1 MGAATFWL
9 FRALNKSHS
18 ALISYP
24 IEFVFNVDS
33 TVIMN
38 PLPTTIKIDVSSGGW
53 NLFRR
58 TLIFSIDPIQVEL
71 DNPSEVNFLTQSFLS
86 PIVEDQ
92 LKGLTINY
100 IVTDTLFL
108 SIERKIT
115 KRMILKVDSLS
126 LPLEEDYQL
135 MSNITIL
142 KVDSLSL
149 PLEEDYQLMSN
160 ITIQPDHVVL
170 TGPKSIINSFESDL
184 YITLDENNIDEDFNG
199 RVEVP
204 IVFEDLIKS
213 YPSEVNVSFEVD
225 KFKNVK
231 IGVPII
237 LQNFP
242 SNRVTTLLDSIVDV
256 TYRVKESFKEDFSS
270 EDFYVVLDYDFLKT
284 DSLGVPVLI
293 KYPDT
298 LRTVSIDSQKV
309 RFRYENEE

>member
-9 FRALNKSHS
+9 FRALNKPHS

-24 IEFVFNVDS
+24 IEFVFNRDS
-33 TVIMN
+33 TVVMN
-38 PLPTTIKIDVSSGGW
+38 PLPKTIKIDVSSGGW

-58 TLIFSIDPIQVEL
+58 TLIFSVDPLRVEL

-115 KRMILKVDSLS
+115 KRMRLKVDSLS
-126 LPLEEDYQL
+126 LPLEEDHQL
-135 MSNITIL
+135 ISSIN
-142 KVDSLSL
+142 
-149 PLEEDYQLMSN
+149 
-160 ITIQPDHVVL
+160 IQPDYVVL
-170 TGPKSIINSFESDL
+170 IGPESIIDSFEKDF
-184 YITLDENNIDEDFNG
+184 YITPDENSIDENFDG
-199 RVEVP
+199 AVEVP
-204 IVFEDLIKS
+204 IVFEDLIQS
-213 YPSEVNVSFEVD
+213 DPREVNVKFEVD

-242 SNRVTTLLDSIVDV
+242 SNRVTTLLDSIVNV
-256 TYRVKESFKEDFSS
+256 NYRVKESFKEEFSS

-298 LRTVSIDSQKV
+298 LRTVSMDPQKV
-309 RFRYENEE
+309 RFRHENEE

>member
-1 MGAATFWL
+1 MIKFNFDNFTNNWKVVLFSIMGAATFWL

-33 TVIMN
+33 TVVMN

-58 TLIFSIDPIQVEL
+58 TLIFSIDPIKVEL

-135 MSNITIL
+135 MSNII
-142 KVDSLSL
+142 
-149 PLEEDYQLMSN
+149 
-160 ITIQPDHVVL
+160 IQPDHVVL
-170 TGPKSIINSFESDL
+170 IGPKSIINSFESDF

-204 IVFEDLIKS
+204 IVFEDLIQS
-213 YPSEVNVSFEVD
+213 DPSEVNVSFEVN

-242 SNRVTTLLDSIVDV
+242 SNRVTTLLDSIVNV
-256 TYRVKESFKEDFSS
+256 TYRVKESFKEEFSS

-298 LRTVSIDSQKV
+298 LRTVSMDSQKV

>member
-1 MGAATFWL
+1 MIKFNKFTNNWKVVLFSIMGAATFWL

-33 TVIMN
+33 TVVMN

-135 MSNITIL
+135 MSNITI
-142 KVDSLSL
+142 
-149 PLEEDYQLMSN
+149 
-160 ITIQPDHVVL
+160 QPDHVVL
-170 TGPKSIINSFESDL
+170 IGPKSIINSFESDF

-204 IVFEDLIKS
+204 IVFEDLIQS
-213 YPSEVNVSFEVD
+213 DPSEVNVSFEVN

-242 SNRVTTLLDSIVDV
+242 SNRVTTLLDSIVNV

-298 LRTVSIDSQKV
+298 LRTVSMDSQKV

>member
-33 TVIMN
+33 TVVMN
-38 PLPTTIKIDVSSGGW
+38 SLPTTIKIDVSSGGW

-58 TLIFSIDPIQVEL
+58 TLIFSIDPIKVEL
-71 DNPSEVNFLTQSFLS
+71 DNPSEVNFLTKSFLS

-135 MSNITIL
+135 MSNITI
-142 KVDSLSL
+142 
-149 PLEEDYQLMSN
+149 
-160 ITIQPDHVVL
+160 QPDHVVL
-170 TGPKSIINSFESDL
+170 TGPKSIINSFESDF
-184 YITLDENNIDEDFNG
+184 YITLDENNIDEDFYG
-199 RVEVP
+199 RIEVP
-204 IVFEDLIKS
+204 IVFEDLIQS
-213 YPSEVNVSFEVD
+213 DPSEVNVSFEVE

-242 SNRVTTLLDSIVDV
+242 SNRVTTLLDSIVNV

-298 LRTVSIDSQKV
+298 LRTVSMDSQKV

>member
-135 MSNITIL
+135 MSNITI
-142 KVDSLSL
+142 
-149 PLEEDYQLMSN
+149 
-160 ITIQPDHVVL
+160 QPDHVVL
-170 TGPKSIINSFESDL
+170 TGPKSIINSFESDF
-184 YITLDENNIDEDFNG
+184 YITLDENNIDENFYG
-199 RVEVP
+199 RIEVP
-204 IVFEDLIKS
+204 IVFEDLIQS
-213 YPSEVNVSFEVD
+213 DPSEVNVSFEVE

>member
-24 IEFVFNVDS
+24 IEFVFNIDS
-33 TVIMN
+33 TVVMN

-115 KRMILKVDSLS
+115 KRMRLKVDSLS
-126 LPLEEDYQL
+126 LPLEEDHQL
-135 MSNITIL
+135 I
-142 KVDSLSL
+142 
-149 PLEEDYQLMSN
+149 SN

-170 TGPKSIINSFESDL
+170 IGPESIINSFETDF
-184 YITLDENNIDEDFNG
+184 YITLDENNIDEDFDG

-204 IVFEDLIKS
+204 IVFEDLIQS
-213 YPSEVNVSFEVD
+213 DPSEVNVSFEVD

-242 SNRVTTLLDSIVDV
+242 SNRVTTLLDSIVNV
-256 TYRVKESFKEDFSS
+256 NYRVKESFKEEFSS

-298 LRTVSIDSQKV
+298 LRTVSMDPQKV
-309 RFRYENEE
+309 RFRHENEE

>member
-24 IEFVFNVDS
+24 IEFVFNIDS
-33 TVIMN
+33 TVVMN

-58 TLIFSIDPIQVEL
+58 TLIFSIDPIKVEL

-115 KRMILKVDSLS
+115 KRMRLKVDSLS
-126 LPLEEDYQL
+126 LPLEEDHQL
-135 MSNITIL
+135 I
-142 KVDSLSL
+142 
-149 PLEEDYQLMSN
+149 SN

-170 TGPKSIINSFESDL
+170 IGPESIINSFETDF
-184 YITLDENNIDEDFNG
+184 YITLNENNIDEDFDG

-204 IVFEDLIKS
+204 IVFEDLIQS
-213 YPSEVNVSFEVD
+213 DPSEVNVSFEVD

-242 SNRVTTLLDSIVDV
+242 SNRVTTLLDSIVNV

-298 LRTVSIDSQKV
+298 LRTVSMDSQKV

>member
-1 MGAATFWL
+1 MINFSNFTNNNWKVVLISITGAATFWL

-33 TVIMN
+33 TVVMN

-71 DNPSEVNFLTQSFLS
+71 DNPSEVNFLTQSFLR

-135 MSNITIL
+135 MSNITI
-142 KVDSLSL
+142 
-149 PLEEDYQLMSN
+149 
-160 ITIQPDHVVL
+160 QPDHVVL
-170 TGPKSIINSFESDL
+170 TGPKSIINSFESDF
-184 YITLDENNIDEDFNG
+184 YITLDENNIDEDFYG
-199 RVEVP
+199 RIEVP
-204 IVFEDLIKS
+204 IVFEDLIQS
-213 YPSEVNVSFEVD
+213 DPSEVNVSFEVE

-242 SNRVTTLLDSIVDV
+242 SNRVTTLLDSIVNV

-298 LRTVSIDSQKV
+298 LRTVSMDSQKV

>member
-1 MGAATFWL
+1 MINFNKFTNNWKVVLFSIMGAATFWL

-33 TVIMN
+33 TVVMN

-135 MSNITIL
+135 MSNITI
-142 KVDSLSL
+142 
-149 PLEEDYQLMSN
+149 
-160 ITIQPDHVVL
+160 QPDHVVL
-170 TGPKSIINSFESDL
+170 IGPKSIINSFESDF

-204 IVFEDLIKS
+204 IVFEGLIQS
-213 YPSEVNVSFEVD
+213 DPSEVNVSFEVN

-242 SNRVTTLLDSIVDV
+242 SNRVTTLLDSIVNV

-298 LRTVSIDSQKV
+298 LRTVSMDSQKV

>member
-33 TVIMN
+33 TVVMN
-38 PLPTTIKIDVSSGGW
+38 SLPTTIKIDVSSGGW

-58 TLIFSIDPIQVEL
+58 TLIFSIDPIKVEL
-71 DNPSEVNFLTQSFLS
+71 DNPSEVNFLTKSFLS

-135 MSNITIL
+135 MSNITI
-142 KVDSLSL
+142 
-149 PLEEDYQLMSN
+149 
-160 ITIQPDHVVL
+160 QPDHVVL
-170 TGPKSIINSFESDL
+170 TGPKSIINSFESDF

-204 IVFEDLIKS
+204 IVFEDLIQS

-298 LRTVSIDSQKV
+298 LRIVNIDSQKV

>member
-24 IEFVFNVDS
+24 IEFVFNIDS
-33 TVIMN
+33 TVVMN

-58 TLIFSIDPIQVEL
+58 TLIFSIDPIKVEL

-115 KRMILKVDSLS
+115 KRMRLKVDSLS
-126 LPLEEDYQL
+126 LPLEEDHQL
-135 MSNITIL
+135 ISNII
-142 KVDSLSL
+142 
-149 PLEEDYQLMSN
+149 
-160 ITIQPDHVVL
+160 IQPDHVVL
-170 TGPKSIINSFESDL
+170 IGPESIINSFETNF
-184 YITLDENNIDEDFNG
+184 YITLDENNIDEDFDG

-204 IVFEDLIKS
+204 IVFEDLIQS
-213 YPSEVNVSFEVD
+213 DPGEVNVSFEVD

-242 SNRVTTLLDSIVDV
+242 SNRVTTLLDSIVNV
-256 TYRVKESFKEDFSS
+256 NYRVKESFKEEFSS

-298 LRTVSIDSQKV
+298 LRTVSMDPQKV
-309 RFRYENEE
+309 RFRHENEE

>member
-1 MGAATFWL
+1 MINFSNFTNNNWKVVLISITGAATFWL

-33 TVIMN
+33 TVVMN

-135 MSNITIL
+135 MSNITI
-142 KVDSLSL
+142 
-149 PLEEDYQLMSN
+149 
-160 ITIQPDHVVL
+160 QPDHVVL
-170 TGPKSIINSFESDL
+170 TGPKSIINSFESDF
-184 YITLDENNIDEDFNG
+184 YITLDENNIDEDFYG
-199 RVEVP
+199 RIEVP
-204 IVFEDLIKS
+204 IVFEDLIQS
-213 YPSEVNVSFEVD
+213 DPSEVNVSFEVN

-242 SNRVTTLLDSIVDV
+242 SNRVTTLLDSIVNV

-298 LRTVSIDSQKV
+298 LRTVSMDSQKV

>member
-1 MGAATFWL
+1 MINFSKFTHNNWKVVLISITGAATFWL

-33 TVIMN
+33 TVVMN

-135 MSNITIL
+135 MSNITI
-142 KVDSLSL
+142 
-149 PLEEDYQLMSN
+149 
-160 ITIQPDHVVL
+160 QPDHVVL
-170 TGPKSIINSFESDL
+170 TGPKSIINSFESDF

-204 IVFEDLIKS
+204 IVFEDLIQS
-213 YPSEVNVSFEVD
+213 DPSEVNVSFEVE

-242 SNRVTTLLDSIVDV
+242 SNRVTTLLDSIVRCD
-256 TYRVKESFKEDFSS
+256 
-270 EDFYVVLDYDFLKT
+270 L
-284 DSLGVPVLI
+284 
-293 KYPDT
+293 
-298 LRTVSIDSQKV
+298 
-309 RFRYENEE
+309 

>member
-1 MGAATFWL
+1 MINFNKFTNNNWKVVLISIIGAATFWL

-24 IEFVFNVDS
+24 IEFVFNLDS
-33 TVIMN
+33 TVVMN

-71 DNPSEVNFLTQSFLS
+71 DNPSEVNFLTQSFMS

-92 LKGLTINY
+92 LKGFNINY

-108 SIERKIT
+108 SIERKIAKWMT
-115 KRMILKVDSLS
+115 
-126 LPLEEDYQL
+126 
-135 MSNITIL
+135 L

-160 ITIQPDHVVL
+160 ITIQPDHVML
-170 TGPKSIINSFESDL
+170 IGPKSIINSFESDF

-199 RVEVP
+199 WVEVP
-204 IVFEDLIKS
+204 IVFEDLIQS
-213 YPSEVNVSFEVD
+213 DPSEVNVSFEVD

-242 SNRVTTLLDSIVDV
+242 SNRVTTLLDSIVNV
-256 TYRVKESFKEDFSS
+256 TYRVEESFKEDFLV

>member
-24 IEFVFNVDS
+24 IEFVFNIDS
-33 TVIMN
+33 TVVMN

-58 TLIFSIDPIQVEL
+58 TLIFSIDPIKVEL

-115 KRMILKVDSLS
+115 KRMRLKVDSLS
-126 LPLEEDYQL
+126 LPLEEDHQL
-135 MSNITIL
+135 I
-142 KVDSLSL
+142 
-149 PLEEDYQLMSN
+149 SN

-170 TGPKSIINSFESDL
+170 IGPKSIINSFESDF

-204 IVFEDLIKS
+204 IVFEDLIQS
-213 YPSEVNVSFEVD
+213 DPSEVNVSFEVN

-242 SNRVTTLLDSIVDV
+242 SNRVTTLLDSIVNV

-298 LRTVSIDSQKV
+298 LRTVSMDSQKV

>member
-24 IEFVFNVDS
+24 IEFVFNIDS
-33 TVIMN
+33 TVVMN

-58 TLIFSIDPIQVEL
+58 TLIFSIDPIKVEL

-135 MSNITIL
+135 MSNITI
-142 KVDSLSL
+142 
-149 PLEEDYQLMSN
+149 
-160 ITIQPDHVVL
+160 QPDHVVL
-170 TGPKSIINSFESDL
+170 IGPKSIINSFESDF
-184 YITLDENNIDEDFNG
+184 YITLDENNIDEDFDG

-204 IVFEDLIKS
+204 IVFEDLIQS
-213 YPSEVNVSFEVD
+213 DPSEVNVSFEVD

-242 SNRVTTLLDSIVDV
+242 SNRVTTLLDSIVNV
-256 TYRVKESFKEDFSS
+256 NYRVKESFKEEFSS

-298 LRTVSIDSQKV
+298 LRTVSMDPQKV
-309 RFRYENEE
+309 RFRHENEE

>member
-33 TVIMN
+33 TVVMN

-135 MSNITIL
+135 MSNITI
-142 KVDSLSL
+142 
-149 PLEEDYQLMSN
+149 
-160 ITIQPDHVVL
+160 QPDHVVL
-170 TGPKSIINSFESDL
+170 IGPKSIINSFESDF

-204 IVFEDLIKS
+204 IVFEDLIQS
-213 YPSEVNVSFEVD
+213 DPSEVNVSFEVN

-242 SNRVTTLLDSIVDV
+242 SNRVTTLLDSIVNI

-298 LRTVSIDSQKV
+298 LRTVSMDSQKV

>member
-24 IEFVFNVDS
+24 IEFVFNIDS
-33 TVIMN
+33 TVVMN

-58 TLIFSIDPIQVEL
+58 TLIFSIDPIKVEL

-135 MSNITIL
+135 MSNITI
-142 KVDSLSL
+142 
-149 PLEEDYQLMSN
+149 
-160 ITIQPDHVVL
+160 QPDHVVL
-170 TGPKSIINSFESDL
+170 IGPKSIINSFESDF

-204 IVFEDLIKS
+204 IVFEDLIQS
-213 YPSEVNVSFEVD
+213 DPSEVNVSFEVD

-242 SNRVTTLLDSIVDV
+242 SNRVTTLLDSIVNV
-256 TYRVKESFKEDFSS
+256 NYRVKESFKEEFSS

-298 LRTVSIDSQKV
+298 LRTVSMDPQKV
-309 RFRYENEE
+309 RFRHENEE

>member
-1 MGAATFWL
+1 MIKFNFDKFTNNWKVVLFSIMGAATFWL

-33 TVIMN
+33 TVVMN

-135 MSNITIL
+135 MSNITI
-142 KVDSLSL
+142 
-149 PLEEDYQLMSN
+149 
-160 ITIQPDHVVL
+160 QPDHVVL
-170 TGPKSIINSFESDL
+170 IGPKSIINSFESDF

-204 IVFEDLIKS
+204 IVFEDLIQS
-213 YPSEVNVSFEVD
+213 DPSEVNVSFEVN

-242 SNRVTTLLDSIVDV
+242 SNRVTTLLDSIVNV

-298 LRTVSIDSQKV
+298 LRTVSMDSQKV

>member
-1 MGAATFWL
+1 MINFNKFTNNNWKVVLISIIGAATFWL

-24 IEFVFNVDS
+24 IEFVFNLDS
-33 TVIMN
+33 TVVMN

-92 LKGLTINY
+92 LKGFNINY

-108 SIERKIT
+108 SIERKT
-115 KRMILKVDSLS
+115 AKWM
-126 LPLEEDYQL
+126 
-135 MSNITIL
+135 TL

-160 ITIQPDHVVL
+160 ITIQPDHVML
-170 TGPKSIINSFESDL
+170 IGPKSIINSFESDF

-199 RVEVP
+199 WVEVP
-204 IVFEDLIKS
+204 IVFEDLIQS
-213 YPSEVNVSFEVD
+213 DPSEVNVSFEVD

-242 SNRVTTLLDSIVDV
+242 SNRVTTLLDSIVNV
-256 TYRVKESFKEDFSS
+256 TYRVEESFKEDFLV

>member
-1 MGAATFWL
+1 M
-9 FRALNKSHS
+9 
-18 ALISYP
+18 
-24 IEFVFNVDS
+24 
-33 TVIMN
+33 
-38 PLPTTIKIDVSSGGW
+38 
-53 NLFRR
+53 
-58 TLIFSIDPIQVEL
+58 
-71 DNPSEVNFLTQSFLS
+71 S

-135 MSNITIL
+135 MSNITI
-142 KVDSLSL
+142 
-149 PLEEDYQLMSN
+149 
-160 ITIQPDHVVL
+160 QPDHVVL
-170 TGPKSIINSFESDL
+170 IGPKSIINSFESDF

-204 IVFEDLIKS
+204 IVFEDLIQS
-213 YPSEVNVSFEVD
+213 DPSEVNVSFEVN

-242 SNRVTTLLDSIVDV
+242 SNRVTTLLDSIVNV

-298 LRTVSIDSQKV
+298 LRTVSMDSQKV

>member
-1 MGAATFWL
+1 MIKFNFDKFTNNWKVVLFSIMGAATFWL
-9 FRALNKSHS
+9 FRALNKPHS

-24 IEFVFNVDS
+24 IEFVFNIDS
-33 TVIMN
+33 TVVMN

-58 TLIFSIDPIQVEL
+58 TLIFSIDPIKVEL

-126 LPLEEDYQL
+126 LPLEEDHQL
-135 MSNITIL
+135 I
-142 KVDSLSL
+142 
-149 PLEEDYQLMSN
+149 SN

-170 TGPKSIINSFESDL
+170 IGPESIINSFETDF

-204 IVFEDLIKS
+204 IVFEDLIQS
-213 YPSEVNVSFEVD
+213 DPSEVNVSFEVN

-242 SNRVTTLLDSIVDV
+242 SNRVTTLLDSIVNV
-256 TYRVKESFKEDFSS
+256 NYRVKESFKEEFSS

-298 LRTVSIDSQKV
+298 LRTVSMDPQKV
-309 RFRYENEE
+309 RFRHENEE

>member
-135 MSNITIL
+135 MSNITI
-142 KVDSLSL
+142 
-149 PLEEDYQLMSN
+149 
-160 ITIQPDHVVL
+160 QPDHVVL
-170 TGPKSIINSFESDL
+170 TGPKSIINSFESDF

>member
-33 TVIMN
+33 TVVMN

-135 MSNITIL
+135 MSNITI
-142 KVDSLSL
+142 
-149 PLEEDYQLMSN
+149 
-160 ITIQPDHVVL
+160 QPDHVVL
-170 TGPKSIINSFESDL
+170 TGPKSIINSFESDF

-204 IVFEDLIKS
+204 IVFEDLIQS
-213 YPSEVNVSFEVD
+213 DPSEVNVSFEVD

-242 SNRVTTLLDSIVDV
+242 SNRVTTLLDSIVNV

-298 LRTVSIDSQKV
+298 LRTVSMDPQKV
-309 RFRYENEE
+309 RFRHENEE

>member
-1 MGAATFWL
+1 MIKFNFDKFTNNWKVVLFSIMGAATFWL

-33 TVIMN
+33 TVVMN

-126 LPLEEDYQL
+126 LPLEEDHQL
-135 MSNITIL
+135 I
-142 KVDSLSL
+142 
-149 PLEEDYQLMSN
+149 SN

-170 TGPKSIINSFESDL
+170 IGPESIINSFETDF
-184 YITLDENNIDEDFNG
+184 YITLDENNIDEDFDG

-204 IVFEDLIKS
+204 IVFEDLIQS
-213 YPSEVNVSFEVD
+213 DPSEVNVSFEVD

-242 SNRVTTLLDSIVDV
+242 SNRVTTLLDSIVNV
-256 TYRVKESFKEDFSS
+256 NYRVKESFKEEFSS

-298 LRTVSIDSQKV
+298 LRTVSMDPQKV
-309 RFRYENEE
+309 RFRHENEE

>member
-1 MGAATFWL
+1 MISITGAATFWL

-33 TVIMN
+33 TVVMN

-135 MSNITIL
+135 MSNITI
-142 KVDSLSL
+142 
-149 PLEEDYQLMSN
+149 
-160 ITIQPDHVVL
+160 QPDHVVL
-170 TGPKSIINSFESDL
+170 TGPKSIINSFESDF

-204 IVFEDLIKS
+204 IVFEDLIQS
-213 YPSEVNVSFEVD
+213 DPSEVNVSFEVE

-242 SNRVTTLLDSIVDV
+242 SNRVTTLLDSIVNV

-298 LRTVSIDSQKV
+298 LRTVSMDSQKV

>member
-1 MGAATFWL
+1 MIKFNKFTNNWKVVLFSIMGAATFWL

-33 TVIMN
+33 TVVMN

-135 MSNITIL
+135 MSNITI
-142 KVDSLSL
+142 
-149 PLEEDYQLMSN
+149 
-160 ITIQPDHVVL
+160 QPDHVVL
-170 TGPKSIINSFESDL
+170 TGPKSIINSFESDF
-184 YITLDENNIDEDFNG
+184 YITLDENNIDEDFYG
-199 RVEVP
+199 RIEVP
-204 IVFEDLIKS
+204 IVFEDLIQS
-213 YPSEVNVSFEVD
+213 DPSEVNVSFEVE

-242 SNRVTTLLDSIVDV
+242 SNRVTTLLDSIVNV

-298 LRTVSIDSQKV
+298 LRTVSMDSQKV

>member
-1 MGAATFWL
+1 MINFNKFTNNNWKVVLISIIGAATFWL

-24 IEFVFNVDS
+24 IEFVFNLDS
-33 TVIMN
+33 TVVMN

-92 LKGLTINY
+92 LKGFNINY

-108 SIERKIT
+108 SIERKT
-115 KRMILKVDSLS
+115 AKWM
-126 LPLEEDYQL
+126 
-135 MSNITIL
+135 TL

-160 ITIQPDHVVL
+160 ITIQPDHVML
-170 TGPKSIINSFESDL
+170 IGPKSIINSFESDF

-199 RVEVP
+199 WVEVP
-204 IVFEDLIKS
+204 IVFEDLIQS
-213 YPSEVNVSFEVD
+213 DPSEVNVSFKVD

-242 SNRVTTLLDSIVDV
+242 SNRVTTLLDSIVNV
-256 TYRVKESFKEDFSS
+256 TYRVEESFKEDFLV

>member
-24 IEFVFNVDS
+24 IEFVFNIDS
-33 TVIMN
+33 TVVMN

-58 TLIFSIDPIQVEL
+58 TLIFSIDPIKVEL

-115 KRMILKVDSLS
+115 KRMRLKVDSLS
-126 LPLEEDYQL
+126 LPLEEDHQL
-135 MSNITIL
+135 I
-142 KVDSLSL
+142 
-149 PLEEDYQLMSN
+149 SN

-170 TGPKSIINSFESDL
+170 IGPESIINSFETDF
-184 YITLDENNIDEDFNG
+184 YITLDENNIDEDFDG

-204 IVFEDLIKS
+204 IVFEDLIQS
-213 YPSEVNVSFEVD
+213 DPGEVNVSFEVD

-242 SNRVTTLLDSIVDV
+242 SNRVTTLLDSIVNV
-256 TYRVKESFKEDFSS
+256 NYRVKESFKEEFSS

-298 LRTVSIDSQKV
+298 LRTVSMDSQKV

>member
-24 IEFVFNVDS
+24 IEFVFNIDS
-33 TVIMN
+33 TVVMN

-58 TLIFSIDPIQVEL
+58 TLIFSIDPIKVEL

-115 KRMILKVDSLS
+115 KRMRLKVDSLS
-126 LPLEEDYQL
+126 LPLEEDHQL
-135 MSNITIL
+135 I
-142 KVDSLSL
+142 
-149 PLEEDYQLMSN
+149 SN

-170 TGPKSIINSFESDL
+170 IGPESIINSFETDF
-184 YITLDENNIDEDFNG
+184 YITLNENNIDEDFDG

-204 IVFEDLIKS
+204 IVFEDLIQS
-213 YPSEVNVSFEVD
+213 DPGEVNVSFEVD

-242 SNRVTTLLDSIVDV
+242 SNRVTTLLDSIVNV
-256 TYRVKESFKEDFSS
+256 NYRVKESFKEEFSS

-298 LRTVSIDSQKV
+298 LRTVSMDPQKV
-309 RFRYENEE
+309 RFRHENEE

>member
-1 MGAATFWL
+1 MINFNKFTNNWKVVLFSIMGAATFWL

-24 IEFVFNVDS
+24 IEFVFNIDS
-33 TVIMN
+33 TVVMN

-58 TLIFSIDPIQVEL
+58 TLIFSIDPIKVEL

-115 KRMILKVDSLS
+115 KRMRLKVDSLS
-126 LPLEEDYQL
+126 LPLEEDHQL
-135 MSNITIL
+135 I
-142 KVDSLSL
+142 
-149 PLEEDYQLMSN
+149 SN

-170 TGPKSIINSFESDL
+170 IGPESIINSFETDF
-184 YITLDENNIDEDFNG
+184 YITLDENNIDEDFDG

-204 IVFEDLIKS
+204 IVFEDLIQS
-213 YPSEVNVSFEVD
+213 DPSEVNVSFEVD

-242 SNRVTTLLDSIVDV
+242 SNRVTTLLDSIVNV
-256 TYRVKESFKEDFSS
+256 NYRVKESFKEEFSS

-298 LRTVSIDSQKV
+298 LRTVSMDPQKV
-309 RFRYENEE
+309 RFRHENEE

>member
-1 MGAATFWL
+1 MINFNKFTNNWKVVLISIMGAATFWL

-135 MSNITIL
+135 MSNITI
-142 KVDSLSL
+142 
-149 PLEEDYQLMSN
+149 
-160 ITIQPDHVVL
+160 QPDHVVL
-170 TGPKSIINSFESDL
+170 TGPKSIINSFESDF

-204 IVFEDLIKS
+204 IVFEDLIQS

-242 SNRVTTLLDSIVDV
+242 SNRVITLLDSIVDV

>member
-1 MGAATFWL
+1 MINFNKFTNNWKVVLFSIMGAATFWL

-33 TVIMN
+33 TVVMN

-135 MSNITIL
+135 MSNITI
-142 KVDSLSL
+142 
-149 PLEEDYQLMSN
+149 
-160 ITIQPDHVVL
+160 QPDHVVL
-170 TGPKSIINSFESDL
+170 TGPKSIINSFESDF
-184 YITLDENNIDEDFNG
+184 YITLDENNIDEDFYG
-199 RVEVP
+199 RIEVP
-204 IVFEDLIKS
+204 IVFEDLIQS
-213 YPSEVNVSFEVD
+213 DPSEVNVSFEVE

-242 SNRVTTLLDSIVDV
+242 SNRVTTLLDSIVNV

-298 LRTVSIDSQKV
+298 LRTVSMDSQKV

>member
-24 IEFVFNVDS
+24 IEFVFNIDS
-33 TVIMN
+33 TVVMN

-58 TLIFSIDPIQVEL
+58 TLIFSIDPIKVEL

-115 KRMILKVDSLS
+115 KRMRLKVDSLS
-126 LPLEEDYQL
+126 LPLEEDHQL
-135 MSNITIL
+135 I
-142 KVDSLSL
+142 
-149 PLEEDYQLMSN
+149 SN

-170 TGPKSIINSFESDL
+170 IGPESIINSFETDF
-184 YITLDENNIDEDFNG
+184 YITLDENNIDEDFDG

-204 IVFEDLIKS
+204 IVFEDLIQS
-213 YPSEVNVSFEVD
+213 DPGEVNVSFEVD

-242 SNRVTTLLDSIVDV
+242 SNRVTTLLDSIVNV
-256 TYRVKESFKEDFSS
+256 NYRVKESFKEEFSS

-298 LRTVSIDSQKV
+298 LRTVSMDPQKV
-309 RFRYENEE
+309 RFRHENEE

>member
-24 IEFVFNVDS
+24 IEFVFNIDS
-33 TVIMN
+33 TVVMN

-53 NLFRR
+53 NLLRR
-58 TLIFSIDPIQVEL
+58 TLIFSIDPIKVEL

-115 KRMILKVDSLS
+115 KRMRLKVDSLS
-126 LPLEEDYQL
+126 LPLEEDHQL
-135 MSNITIL
+135 I
-142 KVDSLSL
+142 
-149 PLEEDYQLMSN
+149 SN

-170 TGPKSIINSFESDL
+170 IGPESIINSFETDF
-184 YITLDENNIDEDFNG
+184 YITLNENNIDEDFDG

-204 IVFEDLIKS
+204 IVFEDLIQS
-213 YPSEVNVSFEVD
+213 DPGEVNVSFEVD

-242 SNRVTTLLDSIVDV
+242 SNRVTTLLDSIVNV
-256 TYRVKESFKEDFSS
+256 NYRVKESFKEEFSS

-298 LRTVSIDSQKV
+298 LRTVSMDPQKV
-309 RFRYENEE
+309 RFRHENEE